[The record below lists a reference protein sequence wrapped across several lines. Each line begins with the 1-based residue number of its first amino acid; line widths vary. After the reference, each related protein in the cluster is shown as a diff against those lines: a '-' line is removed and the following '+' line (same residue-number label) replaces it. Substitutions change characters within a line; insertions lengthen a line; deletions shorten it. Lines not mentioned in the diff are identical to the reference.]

1 MARIDVLLPQWG
13 MGMSEGAIVQ
23 WLKKVGEHV
32 DEDEPLAEVEAE
44 KVEETLESPATG
56 TLVEIL
62 VEEGASVEVH
72 HPGRDRNRLTA
83 NSHRKRSSKRSY
95 ERIFGERARH
105 PRTL

>member
-1 MARIDVLLPQWG
+1 MARIEVLLPQWG
-13 MGMSEGAIVQ
+13 MGMSEGSIVQ

-62 VEEGASVEVH
+62 VEEGASVEV
-72 HPGRDRNRLTA
+72 
-83 NSHRKRSSKRSY
+83 
-95 ERIFGERARH
+95 
-105 PRTL
+105 RTVIAVIETE